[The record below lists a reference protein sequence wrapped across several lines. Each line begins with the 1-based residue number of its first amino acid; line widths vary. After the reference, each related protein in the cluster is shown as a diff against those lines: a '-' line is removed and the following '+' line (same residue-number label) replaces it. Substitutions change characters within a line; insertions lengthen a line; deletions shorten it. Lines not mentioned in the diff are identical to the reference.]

1 MTAGLSWNVRRR
13 LYQQASN
20 QIENGLAITQV
31 LGDFRDRLQRR
42 RRKKAAL
49 AAHEIYRKVRDGETL
64 RDAMGPALPDL
75 ESSVLASGEKA
86 GQLPAA
92 MRLVVDVRDRTTR
105 MQRHLFGSFFSPLIY
120 LIAFYSV
127 LFTIGYSIVP
137 QFTENVPVEKWKGWA
152 YVLYVMG
159 QAAVGW
165 EAPLVFGGALVAT
178 AVACWS
184 LRRWTGAGRLFC
196 DRHVFPFT
204 VYREVTGF
212 AWLLSFAALLK
223 AGVADTEALKSQ
235 IISASHCL
243 GSRLTPVAAGLRD
256 GFNLA
261 SAMRRS
267 GFEFPSVDL
276 IEEIDAYVAFPN
288 FADVIEKVAK
298 EYAESLER
306 RILRRGMAISFVFL
320 LLMYFAFAVVQLGSN
335 SLSALFATTM
345 GSY

>member
-1 MTAGLSWNVRRR
+1 MTAGLSWSTRRR

-49 AAHEIYRKVRDGETL
+49 AAHDIYRKVRDGDTL
-64 RDAMGPALPDL
+64 RDAMGPDLPDL
-75 ESSVLASGEKA
+75 ESSVLASGEQA

-105 MQRHLFGSFFSPLIY
+105 MQRHLFGSFFSPVVY
-120 LIAFYSV
+120 LVAFYSV

-137 QFTENVPVEKWKGWA
+137 QFTENVPVDKWKGWA

-159 QAAVGW
+159 QVAVGW
-165 EAPLVFGGALVAT
+165 EAPVVFGGVIAAT
-178 AVACWS
+178 AISCWS
-184 LRRWTGAGRLFC
+184 LRRWTGAGRRFF
-196 DRHVFPFT
+196 DRNIFPFT

-223 AGVADTEALKSQ
+223 AGVPDTEALKSQ
-235 IISASHCL
+235 IFSASPWL
-243 GSRLTPVAAGLRD
+243 ASRLRPIEGGLRD

-276 IEEIDAYVAFPN
+276 IEEIDAYVGFPN
-288 FADVIEKVAK
+288 FAEVIEKVAK
-298 EYAESLER
+298 EYAEALER
-306 RILRRGMAISFVFL
+306 RLLARGMVISFAFL
-320 LLMYFAFAVVQLGSN
+320 LMMYFAFAVVQLGSN
-335 SLSALFATTM
+335 SLSSLFASSM